1 MFESLIGTRSTPVK
15 NIVDRGSLKAFSKSI
30 GDESPIYLDESVGK
44 RSRYGEN
51 IAPPTYP
58 RVFDYG
64 EIQGF
69 DLPNVGLIH
78 GKQTF
83 HYERPLLVG
92 ETVMCSTSLEKYYE
106 RNGKSG
112 LLGFLLL
119 KRYGEEP
126 GGKLIF
132 TEEQVVIITEAV
144 REGMSS

>member
-15 NIVDRGSLKAFSKSI
+15 NIIERGSLKALSKAI
-30 GDESPIYLDESVGK
+30 GDDSPLYLDESVGK

-64 EIQGF
+64 VIQDL

-78 GKQTF
+78 GKQSF
-83 HYERPLLVG
+83 HYERPLLAG
-92 ETVMCSTSLEKYYE
+92 ETVMCSTSLENYYE

>member
-1 MFESLIGTRSTPVK
+1 
-15 NIVDRGSLKAFSKSI
+15 
-30 GDESPIYLDESVGK
+30 
-44 RSRYGEN
+44 
-51 IAPPTYP
+51 TYP

-78 GKQTF
+78 GKQSF
-83 HYERPLLVG
+83 HYKRPLLVG
-92 ETVMCSTSLEKYYE
+92 ETVMCSTSLEKYDE

-132 TEEQVVIITEAV
+132 TEEQVVIISEAV